1 MEVQSTV
8 TAQLNWRDLFRIVG
22 QANVDFFGVA
32 DGASRI
38 CWQPDE
44 TTTVWIR
51 LDQDSTELIR
61 KKNLE
66 LKALLDEAVSL
77 TGIVERKAVFTDVT
91 LTTTRKQWVDQNV

>member
-1 MEVQSTV
+1 MEIQGTV
-8 TAQLNWRDLFRIVG
+8 TTQLSWRDLFRIEG

-38 CWQPDE
+38 SWKPDE
-44 TTTVWIR
+44 TTTVWVK

-66 LKALLDEAVSL
+66 LKSMLDEAVSL

-91 LTTTRKQWVDQNV
+91 ITTTRKQWVDQAV

>member
-1 MEVQSTV
+1 MEIPGTV
-8 TAQLNWRDLFRIVG
+8 TRQMNWRDLFRIVG

-38 CWQPDE
+38 SWQPDE
-44 TTTVWIR
+44 TTTVWVK

-66 LKALLDEAVSL
+66 LKALLDEIVSL
-77 TGIVERKAVFTDVT
+77 TGIVERKAVFTEVT
-91 LTTTRKQWVDQNV
+91 VTTTRKQWVDQAV

>member
-1 MEVQSTV
+1 MEIPGTV
-8 TAQLNWRDLFRIVG
+8 TRQMNWRDLFRIEG

-38 CWQPDE
+38 SWRPDE
-44 TTTVWIR
+44 TTTVWVK

-66 LKALLDEAVSL
+66 LKSMLDEAVSL
-77 TGIVERKAVFTDVT
+77 TGIVERKAVFTEVT
-91 LTTTRKQWVDQNV
+91 VTTTRKQWVEQAV